1 MIFYKD
7 LDEIAE
13 PMLLGST
20 RFIGLA
26 RLSTGR
32 CSGNLVTQFST
43 ILAAIDGL
51 SYHFPS
57 MAKNVER
64 QALSSSILVN
74 KIASRYFL
82 LIHALICFI

>member
-7 LDEIAE
+7 LDEIAG

-26 RLSTGR
+26 RLLTDR
-32 CSGNLVTQFST
+32 CSGKLVTQFST

-51 SYHFPS
+51 SYHFPLK
-57 MAKNVER
+57 AKNVE
-64 QALSSSILVN
+64 
-74 KIASRYFL
+74 KASVIVEYFS
-82 LIHALICFI
+82 